1 MSPVNVMFLS
11 PHFRLPEI
19 WGWLILCS
27 AVWLVSQIDRLL
39 IHAQEVGWGL
49 FGLSVSEIRE
59 RLRADVVAAHAE
71 IFLINGDINSN
82 LYTSTRAMHSSIIG
96 LLQVCLLPGD

>member
-1 MSPVNVMFLS
+1 MQ
-11 PHFRLPEI
+11 
-19 WGWLILCS
+19 IL
-27 AVWLVSQIDRLL
+27 V
-39 IHAQEVGWGL
+39 QEVGWGL
-49 FGLSVSEIRE
+49 FGLGVNEIRE

-96 LLQVCLLPGD
+96 LLQVSATNAGTDGCQALADMRLV